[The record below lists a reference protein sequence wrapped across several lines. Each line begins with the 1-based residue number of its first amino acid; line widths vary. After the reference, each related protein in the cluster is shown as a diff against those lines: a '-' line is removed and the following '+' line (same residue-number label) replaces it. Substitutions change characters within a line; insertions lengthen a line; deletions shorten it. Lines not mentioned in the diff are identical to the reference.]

1 MVKYLNIINDFIHL
15 LNFSRDVE
23 RNGEPSTSTTDDHD
37 ETDFSMASL
46 AKGEVTQ
53 VKSTLGTMLNFSIS
67 FYIKQ
72 IDILLCNLQYCRPS
86 YIPVNKNTNLRF
98 RV

>member
-53 VKSTLGTMLNFSIS
+53 VKSTLSTMLNFSIS

-72 IDILLCNLQYCRPS
+72 IDILLCNLQYCRPFLHS
-86 YIPVNKNTNLRF
+86 CKQKHQLEV
-98 RV
+98 